1 LEGDRKDG
9 SKGSDKGEKGRE
21 GGRGLKG
28 RDETIREMRKKG
40 FCEWT
45 KEKGYGRRNK
55 VEAIFSRLKESLAI
69 G

>member
-1 LEGDRKDG
+1 
-9 SKGSDKGEKGRE
+9 
-21 GGRGLKG
+21 LKG